1 MEKYIS
7 KIIFVDDD
15 LVGELKSMEIAK
27 YNDFMRVP
35 LDTKIISLS
44 DDESVRELL
53 SLDCVDAGQIKSG
66 NVVVKSPCRASYFI
80 PLIDLSEDIAVRK
93 YDIFHAFCIALGAK
107 GVSISHVESDVFE
120 EHSVHR
126 TNTKMHAKS
135 AVLKIY
141 ANFWKSEKNRSSSVL
156 DKKVGVVS
164 KAQGGN
170 PDLVAAR
177 AIIDK
182 YGLQHDSLFDSL
194 YEARC
199 LVNNRLLSKEFLIDT
214 SKDLEKL
221 IDESLKAKLDVVSK
235 LYEVGG
241 SLSSSSDNAVKSL
254 VAFKLHVKVDF

>member
-7 KIIFVDDD
+7 KIIFVDDE
-15 LVGELKSMEIAK
+15 LVGELKSKEMAEHNK
-27 YNDFMRVP
+27 FMKVS

-44 DDESVRELL
+44 DDDSVRELL

-80 PLIDLSEDIAVRK
+80 PLVDLSEDIAVRK

-107 GVSISHVESDVFE
+107 RVSIAHVESDAFE
-120 EHSVHR
+120 EHSVDE
-126 TNTKMHAKS
+126 TSAKMHAKTPLGKVD
-135 AVLKIY
+135 AK
-141 ANFWKSEKNRSSSVL
+141 FEKCEKNRSASVF

-164 KAQGGN
+164 EAEGGV
-170 PDLVAAR
+170 PDLVSAR

-182 YGLQHDSLFDSL
+182 YGLQHDSLFESL
-194 YEARC
+194 YEARG
-199 LVNNRLLSKEFLIDT
+199 LSNNRLLSKEFLIDT

-235 LYEVGG
+235 LYSAGG
-241 SLSSSSDNAVKSL
+241 SFISLSQNAVKSL
-254 VAFKLHVKVDF
+254 VAFQLHVKVEF